1 MSINK
6 YVGDYRLIEEF
17 DEKGR
22 IHHSHEYIGK
32 PYYFVSGPDE
42 VAAAK
47 KRLLI
52 LGTAA
57 FVFYIAAMIPASD
70 MMHSMFV
77 SLPFAF
83 YAVPLFILMTTVWS
97 VPGGT
102 GKPMERRQAERISN
116 RIPQCGMFLMILSA
130 GALIGT
136 AGIIL
141 MRAAGGSGI
150 FRTGNVIF
158 SIMAASLMI
167 TAVMIF
173 RSRTVFSVYCAGEA

>member
-22 IHHSHEYIGK
+22 VHHSHEYIGK

-42 VAAAK
+42 VAAARK
-47 KRLLI
+47 KLLI
-52 LGTAA
+52 LGAAA

-83 YAVPLFILMTTVWS
+83 CAVPLFILMTTVWQ

-102 GKPMERRQAERISN
+102 KKPMERRLAERISN

-130 GALIGT
+130 AALIGT
-136 AGIIL
+136 AGVIRSRIF
-141 MRAAGGSGI
+141 GSGST

-158 SIMAASLMI
+158 TVMAASLMAA
-167 TAVMIF
+167 AVLIF